1 MADDHKTR
9 PEYWDAV
16 MDLTRSKLR
25 GVIHHAGEAC
35 KIMSRAERDEVH
47 LLLGYPTHEAMLEG
61 EGIADAFTKAVA
73 TVEENDVL
81 AEPVD
86 PWEVSK

>member
-1 MADDHKTR
+1 MTNDPETR
-9 PEYWDAV
+9 PEYWNAV
-16 MDLTRSKLR
+16 IDLTRSILQ
-25 GVIHHAGEAC
+25 GVIHRAGEAC
-35 KIMSRAERDEVH
+35 ETLSRAERDEVH

>member
-9 PEYWDAV
+9 PEYWDTV

-86 PWEVSK
+86 PWEESK